1 MHRKLI
7 LASLLVLLASQA
19 EAANRLSLSQYV
31 AVGSPAGVVA
41 QIAADPPT
49 VADTIVDF
57 SGGATQSA
65 LFNSKTNY
73 IRVLCD
79 SQCSVVIGTSPTA
92 STTSKII
99 PALLP
104 EYFAVPSGGT
114 YRLSVIANP

>member
-1 MHRKLI
+1 MLRKLT

-31 AVGSPAGVVA
+31 SVGSPAGIVA
-41 QIAADPPT
+41 QIAQEPPVT
-49 VADTIVDF
+49 ADTIVDF

-73 IRVLCD
+73 IRVVCD
-79 SQCSVVIGTSPTA
+79 SQCSVVVGTSPTA
-92 STTSKII
+92 ATTSKII